1 MAAPARN
8 VVLVSHDPELAGA
21 LERHCPAGAAL
32 CPVGAREL
40 PDSTALDRDDLWI
53 DLDAWPPKR
62 PMPQASVVF
71 YADDPAH
78 RERLPAALLVRKPCS
93 QDAAAAVWSI
103 RAPTSAPA
111 SARDDQPVALPP
123 WLQSIHVLDLRELCH
138 ALVTH
143 LPPALGYREASLYL
157 CDASRQVLTLA
168 ESSCNRPIDLAVR
181 LSADAS
187 HVLALAARGGCVLVA
202 RDADEACR
210 ALGAGVRARQM
221 DAEDGGCL
229 LAALSAA
236 GRVGGLLVCTAR
248 LSEGTRPPPWMPA
261 VLSFAGRAL
270 SHARLHEQA
279 RIEAR
284 VDGLTGLYNY
294 RWMTE
299 TLRRELQRAQ
309 RHDVPLALLML
320 DLDGL
325 KQVNDRCGHRAG
337 DAVLRHVAAVIR
349 SALREADSAARCGG
363 DEFVLLLPDTD
374 AAGAMRVAERVVRG
388 LREGRCGHGGQEL
401 PVAASVGVAQ
411 WRSGWTVEQW
421 IEAADQ
427 AMYAAKRAK
436 RHPDGADDNDAAP
449 AIRAAPSDPGRAV

>member
-1 MAAPARN
+1 
-8 VVLVSHDPELAGA
+8 
-21 LERHCPAGAAL
+21 
-32 CPVGAREL
+32 
-40 PDSTALDRDDLWI
+40 
-53 DLDAWPPKR
+53 
-62 PMPQASVVF
+62 
-71 YADDPAH
+71 
-78 RERLPAALLVRKPCS
+78 
-93 QDAAAAVWSI
+93 
-103 RAPTSAPA
+103 
-111 SARDDQPVALPP
+111 
-123 WLQSIHVLDLRELCH
+123 
-138 ALVTH
+138 
-143 LPPALGYREASLYL
+143 
-157 CDASRQVLTLA
+157 
-168 ESSCNRPIDLAVR
+168 
-181 LSADAS
+181 
-187 HVLALAARGGCVLVA
+187 
-202 RDADEACR
+202 
-210 ALGAGVRARQM
+210 
-221 DAEDGGCL
+221 
-229 LAALSAA
+229 
-236 GRVGGLLVCTAR
+236 
-248 LSEGTRPPPWMPA
+248 MPA

-309 RHDVPLALLML
+309 RHDVPLTLLML

-374 AAGAMRVAERVVRG
+374 AAGAMHVAERVVRG
-388 LREGRCGHGGQEL
+388 LRDARCGHGGQEL

-436 RHPDGADDNDAAP
+436 LRPDGDQDHDAPALRAAP
-449 AIRAAPSDPGRAV
+449 ADLPSGPSRTV